1 MIKKFKEFHAL
12 NEGGIEYDTIA
23 DDIYA
28 KTKGDF
34 KNWEKIARKMCKSYD
49 LSKDET
55 TSIIQMLAGE
65 DYFDTGDLIDESEEK

>member
-1 MIKKFKEFHAL
+1 
-12 NEGGIEYDTIA
+12 
-23 DDIYA
+23 
-28 KTKGDF
+28 
-34 KNWEKIARKMCKSYD
+34 MCKSYD